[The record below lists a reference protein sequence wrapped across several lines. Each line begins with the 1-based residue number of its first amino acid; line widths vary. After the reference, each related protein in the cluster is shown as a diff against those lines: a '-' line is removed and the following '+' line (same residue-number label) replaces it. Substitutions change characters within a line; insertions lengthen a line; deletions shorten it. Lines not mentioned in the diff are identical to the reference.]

1 MNLCNNALR
10 QRKKQRKQRQRT
22 QRYKYINIY
31 LYTYLFEMHS
41 TNVYTNNEF
50 LTETNAQMIWDIM
63 QESSVY
69 NDVEYQDKIEIRKHF
84 VQNMRAFYEQK
95 GKGIPHLIEQNKLF
109 ISAALNEY
117 RTKEKPFKKEAYTI
131 KDIQAERAS
140 QFERDLDKRR
150 NDFENSIATPKPRVP
165 VFSDEMDKP
174 ISEMSALVARAM
186 AEREKEITQIHQVL
200 AKPLETSIKQEKQLF
215 KQIYISNEEAPRNI
229 IQETILSPTA
239 TTATTTTNTNS
250 MDKKVTVDESRNRVH
265 LFVEE
270 EDNEDGFMSKFKR
283 SSLPVVGAGLG
294 VGEGAGLGS
303 DPWAAKKSDDNVYQE
318 LRQVQRKQQQQYQEL
333 LLKMDDLTK
342 KVDMIIDLIRSPS
355 LTP

>member
-1 MNLCNNALR
+1 MKRCNNVLR
-10 QRKKQRKQRQRT
+10 QRKKQRK

-41 TNVYTNNEF
+41 TNLRTNNEF

-117 RTKEKPFKKEAYTI
+117 RAKEKPFKKEAYTV
-131 KDIQAERAS
+131 KEIQAERVS
-140 QFERDLDKRR
+140 QFDKDLEKRR

-200 AKPLETSIKQEKQLF
+200 AKPLETSVRQEKQLF
-215 KQIYISNEEAPRNI
+215 KQIYISDEEAPRNI

-239 TTATTTTNTNS
+239 TTTTNS
-250 MDKKVTVDESRNRVH
+250 MDKKVTVDESQNRVH

-270 EDNEDGFMSKFKR
+270 DDNEDGFMSKFKR
-283 SSLPVVGAGLG
+283 GSLHREEVGAGS
-294 VGEGAGLGS
+294 GS
-303 DPWAAKKSDDNVYQE
+303 EPWAAKKNDANA
-318 LRQVQRKQQQQYQEL
+318 YQEL

-355 LTP
+355 LAP

>member
-1 MNLCNNALR
+1 
-10 QRKKQRKQRQRT
+10 
-22 QRYKYINIY
+22 
-31 LYTYLFEMHS
+31 MHS

-69 NDVEYQDKIEIRKHF
+69 NAVEYQDKIEIRKHF
-84 VQNMRAFYEQK
+84 VQNMRTFYEQK
-95 GKGIPHLIEQNKLF
+95 GKSVPHLIEQNKLF
-109 ISAALNEY
+109 ISAVLNEY
-117 RTKEKPFKKEAYTI
+117 RAKETPLKKEAYTV
-131 KDIQAERAS
+131 KEIQAERAS

-200 AKPLETSIKQEKQLF
+200 AKPLDTSLKHEKQVF

-229 IQETILSPTA
+229 IQETILSPSA
-239 TTATTTTNTNS
+239 TTATNTNS

-270 EDNEDGFMSKFKR
+270 EENEDGFMSKFKR
-283 SSLPVVGAGLG
+283 SSLVGVGA
-294 VGEGAGLGS
+294 GS
-303 DPWAAKKSDDNVYQE
+303 DPWAAKKNDDNVYQE

>member
-1 MNLCNNALR
+1 MNLCNKTR
-10 QRKKQRKQRQRT
+10 TKEETKKQRK

-84 VQNMRAFYEQK
+84 VQNMRSFYEQK

-109 ISAALNEY
+109 ISAVLNEY
-117 RTKEKPFKKEAYTI
+117 RSKEKPFKKEAYTV
-131 KDIQAERAS
+131 KEIQAERVS

-150 NDFENSIATPKPRVP
+150 NDFENSVITPKPPVP
-165 VFSDEMDKP
+165 VFSEKMDKP
-174 ISEMSALVARAM
+174 ISEMSALIAKAM

-200 AKPLETSIKQEKQLF
+200 SKPQETSVRHEKQVF
-215 KQIYISNEEAPRNI
+215 KQINISDEEASRDTI
-229 IQETILSPTA
+229 YETVLTPPPTPA
-239 TTATTTTNTNS
+239 ALNAGETYFN
-250 MDKKVTVDESRNRVH
+250 KKVTVDESQNRVH

-270 EDNEDGFMSKFKR
+270 IETPPTDVNLEEDNNGFMSKFK
-283 SSLPVVGAGLG
+283 VA
-294 VGEGAGLGS
+294 E
-303 DPWAAKKSDDNVYQE
+303 KTENDDVYQE
-318 LRQVQRKQQQQYQEL
+318 LRQVQRKQQQQHQEL

-342 KVDMIIDLIRSPS
+342 KVDMIIDLIRGQEHSS
-355 LTP
+355 

>member
-1 MNLCNNALR
+1 
-10 QRKKQRKQRQRT
+10 
-22 QRYKYINIY
+22 
-31 LYTYLFEMHS
+31 MHS

-69 NDVEYQDKIEIRKHF
+69 NAVEYQDKIEIRKHF

-95 GKGIPHLIEQNKLF
+95 GKSVPHLIEQNKLF
-109 ISAALNEY
+109 ISAVLNEY
-117 RTKEKPFKKEAYTI
+117 RAKETPLKKEAYTV
-131 KDIQAERAS
+131 KEIQAERAS

-186 AEREKEITQIHQVL
+186 AEREKEIAQIHQVL
-200 AKPLETSIKQEKQLF
+200 AKPLDTSLKHEKQVF

-229 IQETILSPTA
+229 IQETILSPSA
-239 TTATTTTNTNS
+239 TTSTNTNS

-265 LFVEE
+265 LFAEE
-270 EDNEDGFMSKFKR
+270 EENEDGFMSKFKR
-283 SSLPVVGAGLG
+283 SSLVGVGVGTGSGVGAGS
-294 VGEGAGLGS
+294 ES
-303 DPWAAKKSDDNVYQE
+303 ESEPWAAKKNDDNVYQE

-342 KVDMIIDLIRSPS
+342 KVDMIIDLIHKVN